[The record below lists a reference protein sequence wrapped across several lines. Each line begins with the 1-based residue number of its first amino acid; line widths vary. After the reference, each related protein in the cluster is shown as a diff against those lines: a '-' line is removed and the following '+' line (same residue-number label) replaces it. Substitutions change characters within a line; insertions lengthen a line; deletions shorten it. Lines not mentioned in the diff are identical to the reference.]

1 MGIRV
6 PVEEA
11 HLATSKDTASF
22 MTEGNRQ
29 VCTFGDGRIR
39 MICSDGIYFVNEGKR
54 HQLRAQRNERGR
66 ESLMV
71 SKDEL
76 YSPGKKNI
84 MDG

>member
-11 HLATSKDTASF
+11 HLAMSKDTASF

-39 MICSDGIYFVNEGKR
+39 MFCSDGIHFVNEGR
-54 HQLRAQRNERGR
+54 H
-66 ESLMV
+66 S
-71 SKDEL
+71 S
-76 YSPGKKNI
+76 
-84 MDG
+84 